1 MKGSVMKRK
10 NKTTEEQKVSVGD
23 SVLYFA
29 QTYTVVEMD
38 VDFSSQQTVLSCDNL
53 RIILH
58 IKAVEYPFNSLWVKR
73 SDVSVV
79 TKGECN
85 ES

>member
-1 MKGSVMKRK
+1 MKRK
-10 NKTTEEQKVSVGD
+10 NKPTEEQKINVGN

-29 QTYTVVEMD
+29 QTYTVVETAESD
-38 VDFSSQQTVLSCDNL
+38 VYNSSNSQIL
-53 RIILH
+53 LH
-58 IKAVEYPFNSLWVKR
+58 IKAVECPFNSLWVKR

>member
-1 MKGSVMKRK
+1 VKRK
-10 NKTTEEQKVSVGD
+10 NKPAEEQKVNVGD

-38 VDFSSQQTVLSCDNL
+38 ESDLYNYVL
-53 RIILH
+53 LH

>member
-1 MKGSVMKRK
+1 MKRK
-10 NKTTEEQKVSVGD
+10 NKQTEDQKVNIGD

-29 QTYTVVEMD
+29 QTYTVVETD
-38 VDFSSQQTVLSCDNL
+38 VDFTQGSPNTILPCDNPQ
-53 RIILH
+53 IVLH

-73 SDVSVV
+73 RDVSVV
-79 TKGECN
+79 TKGECD

>member
-1 MKGSVMKRK
+1 MKQK
-10 NKTTEEQKVSVGD
+10 NKPTEEQKVNVGD
-23 SVLYFA
+23 SVLYFS
-29 QTYTVVEMD
+29 QTYTVVE
-38 VDFSSQQTVLSCDNL
+38 TEELNL
-53 RIILH
+53 QGENPKILLH
-58 IKAVEYPFNSLWVKR
+58 IKAVEYPFNSLWVKQ

>member
-1 MKGSVMKRK
+1 MKRK
-10 NKTTEEQKVSVGD
+10 NKPVEEQKVSVGD

-29 QTYTVVEMD
+29 QTYTVVETD
-38 VDFSSQQTVLSCDNL
+38 VDFTQDSPQIVLPCDNPQ
-53 RIILH
+53 IILH

-73 SDVSVV
+73 NDVSVV

>member
-1 MKGSVMKRK
+1 MKRK
-10 NKTTEEQKVSVGD
+10 NDKATEEQKVNVGD

-29 QTYTVVEMD
+29 QTYTVVETSD
-38 VDFSSQQTVLSCDNL
+38 YN
-53 RIILH
+53 LH
-58 IKAVEYPFNSLWVKR
+58 IKAVEYPFNSLWVKK

>member
-1 MKGSVMKRK
+1 MKRK
-10 NKTTEEQKVSVGD
+10 NKQTEEQKVNVGD
-23 SVLYFA
+23 SVVYFT
-29 QTYTVVEMD
+29 QTYTVVETSD
-38 VDFSSQQTVLSCDNL
+38 YS
-53 RIILH
+53 LH
-58 IKAVEYPFNSLWVKR
+58 IKCFVYPFNSLWVKR